1 MREEAATGGFK
12 PLRDH
17 FLRQGVTGE
26 KPAEGQLFD
35 RVGVLQIEPRFRL
48 GIARRLAHAQ
58 RIFGDVAALI
68 EDAVRQH
75 QGRHGHVRIEPHVVR
90 PLLAHPDMDLHE
102 DRLVGDAAFGQR
114 EARDHRIVRGRRVI
128 EARRGGACF
137 MHGVT
142 RRPCVLITTIP
153 PKINFL

>member
-58 RIFGDVAALI
+58 RIFGDVAAPI

-75 QGRHGHVRIEPHVVR
+75 QCRHGHVRIEPHIVR
-90 PLLAHPDMDLHE
+90 PLLGEPGMDLHKGG
-102 DRLVGDAAFGQR
+102 LVGDTPFGER
-114 EARDHRIVRGRRVI
+114 EARDHRIIGGRRVI
-128 EARRGGACF
+128 EARDGCFDHGWGA
-137 MHGVT
+137 T
-142 RRPCVLITTIP
+142 CVS
-153 PKINFL
+153 